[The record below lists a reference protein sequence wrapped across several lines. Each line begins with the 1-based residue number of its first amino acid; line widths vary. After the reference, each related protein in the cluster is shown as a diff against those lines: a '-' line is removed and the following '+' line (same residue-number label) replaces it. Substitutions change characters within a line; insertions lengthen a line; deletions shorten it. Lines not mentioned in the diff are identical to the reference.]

1 MYALQLATDGLFF
14 TAALILL
21 GQGIVVV
28 HRGSGVTNFA
38 AAAIG
43 VVGAY
48 VFYNLWP
55 GHGVAWPL
63 ALIIAVGVSGAIG
76 VAAQLLV
83 MGRLRRAS
91 LTTKVIATLALMAL
105 LGGLGDQY
113 LSPNGLTR
121 TAPSFLPGGQFHFG
135 AKLSVSLAQIVV
147 IGIALAISGLLLVIQ
162 KKTRFGLATSAVCE
176 NQTVAAG
183 MGWSPDLIAAA
194 NWALGC
200 GLAALAVILIAPV
213 SGLTVDSLDLL
224 VVPALGAALIGQF
237 ESYTLTL
244 LGALVIGIGEAEV
257 GLVTTQ
263 AGWAEAAP
271 LLVIIGVLLIR
282 RPAKVDR
289 SHGAARLPV
298 VGSGRIGPGA
308 LVTLVVSFALVAV
321 LSPSWLNAFT
331 TSVVLS
337 ITLLSIVVLTG
348 YAGQLSLAQ
357 FGLAG
362 IGAFVTAWFSAGFGL
377 PLWAAMLV
385 AVLVTVPVGMLVAV
399 PAFRTQGVALAIATL
414 SLLVVIDDL
423 LLNNPDTA
431 SWMKSGSLPPL
442 EIFGFQLD
450 QISHPQR
457 YSIFAL
463 VVAALMALAVA
474 NLRRSSMGRR
484 LLAIRANPQAAS
496 SLGISPVMAKAYAF
510 AIAAAMAA
518 VCGSLL
524 EAQLSY
530 ADFGLF
536 GSQAS
541 IQTVL
546 STTVGGIGFVPGAI
560 TGAAGVPGGIMS
572 SVLSLVVSPSNWVI
586 IVVAGLTLLVLLQ
599 SPDGVI
605 PLQIR
610 QFRMQR
616 AALSRVIAARLGRA
630 DPETDGGRISL
641 RAFFGPAGDRWLR
654 SPREDAFVRA
664 SRSSS
669 GGRKRRNPAR
679 LDVDG
684 LSVVF
689 GGVRA
694 LDAVSLTVSPGEIVG
709 LIGPNGA
716 GKTTFIDA
724 VTGFVTAAG
733 GSVKLD
739 NASIGSLSPTK
750 RAGRGLTR
758 SFQSLE
764 LFEDMTIGENLLVAS
779 EAPAR
784 FQAASDLV
792 WPRRPRT
799 NEAAVL
805 AVRDF
810 ELEAFLGMVPRG
822 LNHGKRRLVAIAR
835 AFAADPALILLDEPA
850 AGLDTKER
858 AELGALIR
866 KVASEWN
873 IGVLLVEHD
882 VNMVFQVCDRVFA
895 LVQGRVVAEGEPN
908 DVRRNPEVIEAYLG
922 HRAESVQ
929 ARRPDGDGSTPEGA
943 DGVSESLRAGL
954 TGHES

>member
-1 MYALQLATDGLFF
+1 MYALQLASDGLFF

-28 HRGSGVTNFA
+28 HRGSGVINFA

-55 GHGVAWPL
+55 GHGLPWPL
-63 ALIIAVGVSGAIG
+63 ALVIAVGVSSTIGA
-76 VAAQLLV
+76 ATQLLV

-91 LTTKVIATLALMAL
+91 LTTKVIATLAVMTL
-105 LGGLGDQY
+105 LGGLGDQF
-113 LSPNGLTR
+113 LAPNGLIR
-121 TAPSFLPGGQFHFG
+121 TAPSFLPAGQFHVSG
-135 AKLSVSLAQIVV
+135 KLSVTAAQIIV
-147 IGIALAISGLLLVIQ
+147 IGIALAVSILLLVMQ
-162 KKTRFGLATSAVCE
+162 KRTRFGLATSAVCE
-176 NQTVAAG
+176 NPEVAAG
-183 MGWSPDLIAAA
+183 MGWSPDVIAAA

-213 SGLTVDSLDLL
+213 SGLTVDSLTLL

-257 GLVTTQ
+257 GMVTTQ

-289 SHGAARLPV
+289 SHGTARLPV

-308 LVTLVVSFALVAV
+308 VAALLVCFGLVAI

-337 ITLLSIVVLTG
+337 IALLSIVVLTG

-362 IGAFVTAWFSAGFGL
+362 IGAFVTAWAAAGFGL

-385 AVLVTVPVGMLVAV
+385 AVVVTVPVGMAVAV
-399 PAFRTQGVALAIATL
+399 PAFRTRGVALAIATL
-414 SLLVVIDDL
+414 SLVVVIDDL
-423 LLNNPDTA
+423 LLNNPGTA
-431 SWMKSGSLPPL
+431 SWMKSGALPPL
-442 EIFGFQLD
+442 ELFGFQFD

-457 YSIFAL
+457 YSVFAL
-463 VVAALMALAVA
+463 IVAALVAIAVA

-496 SLGISPVMAKAYAF
+496 SLGISPVMAKVYAF

-518 VCGSLL
+518 ICGSLL
-524 EAQLSY
+524 EAQLAY

-546 STTVGGIGFVPGAI
+546 STTVGGIGFIPGAF

-586 IVVAGLTLLVLLQ
+586 IVVAALTILVLLQ

-616 AALSRVIAARLGRA
+616 AMIGQVIARRRGRA
-630 DPETDGGRISL
+630 DPATDAGKVSL
-641 RAFFGPAGDRWLR
+641 AAFFGSAGDGWLR
-654 SPREDAFVRA
+654 SPREDAFARA
-664 SRSSS
+664 RRSGS
-669 GGRKRRNPAR
+669 GARQRRIPAQ
-679 LDVDG
+679 LDVEA

-733 GSVKLD
+733 GSVRLD
-739 NASIGSLSPTK
+739 NASIDSLSSTR
-750 RAGRGLTR
+750 RADKGLAR

-764 LFEDMTIGENLLVAS
+764 LFEDMTVGENLLVAS
-779 EAPAR
+779 EAPTR
-784 FQAASDLV
+784 WQGASDLV

-799 NEAAVL
+799 NEAAAL

-810 ELEAFLGMVPRG
+810 ELEPFLGMVPRG
-822 LNHGKRRLVAIAR
+822 LDHGKRRQVAIAR

-882 VNMVFQVCDRVFA
+882 VNLVFQVCDRVFA
-895 LVQGRVVAEGEPN
+895 LVQGRVVAAGTPR

-922 HRAESVQ
+922 HGAESDQ
-929 ARRPDGDGSTPEGA
+929 ARGPDGDGPIQAGA
-943 DGVSESLRAGL
+943 DSLSESLRAGM

>member
-1 MYALQLATDGLFF
+1 MYALQLASDGLIF

-28 HRGSGVTNFA
+28 HRGSGVINFA

-43 VVGAY
+43 VVGGY

-55 GHGVAWPL
+55 NHGLPWPF
-63 ALIIAVGVSGAIG
+63 ALVIGVGVSSAIG
-76 VAAQLLV
+76 GATQLLV
-83 MGRLRRAS
+83 MRRLRRGS

-105 LGGLGDQY
+105 LGALGDQY
-113 LSPNGLTR
+113 LAPNGLVR
-121 TAPSFLPGGQFHFG
+121 VAPSFLPSSHFHLGGKVSVG
-135 AKLSVSLAQIVV
+135 ADQLIV
-147 IGIALAISGLLLVIQ
+147 IGIALVISGLLLVVQ

-183 MGWSPDLIAAA
+183 MGWSPDVIAAA

-213 SGLTVDSLDLL
+213 SGLTVDSLGLL

-244 LGALVIGIGEAEV
+244 LGALVIGVGEAEV

-271 LLVIIGVLLIR
+271 LLVIIGVLIIR

-289 SHGAARLPV
+289 SQGVARLPV

-308 LVTLVVSFALVAV
+308 LVTLVVSLALVAV

-331 TSVVLS
+331 TTIVLS
-337 ITLLSIVVLTG
+337 LTLLSIVVLTG

-385 AVLVTVPVGMLVAV
+385 AIVVTVPVGMVVAV
-399 PAFRTQGVALAIATL
+399 PAFRTRGVALAIATL
-414 SLLVVIDDL
+414 SLVVVIDDL
-423 LLNNPDTA
+423 LLNNPATA
-431 SWMKSGSLPPL
+431 SWMKSGNLPPL
-442 EIFGFQLD
+442 EIFGYKLD
-450 QISHPQR
+450 FIGHPQR
-457 YSIFAL
+457 YAIFAL
-463 VVAALMALAVA
+463 IVAALMALAVA

-530 ADFGLF
+530 AEFGLF

-546 STTVGGIGFVPGAI
+546 GTTVGGIGFIPGAI
-560 TGAAGVPGGIMS
+560 TGAGGVPGGIAS
-572 SVLSLVVSPSNWVI
+572 NVLSLVVSPSNWVAI
-586 IVVAGLTLLVLLQ
+586 IVAGLTLLVLLQ
-599 SPDGVI
+599 SPDGIV

-616 AALSRVIAARLGRA
+616 AMLKTAIARRRGRLS
-630 DPETDGGRISL
+630 PETDGGRFSL
-641 RAFFGPAGDRWLR
+641 PAFFGPAGDSWLQSR
-654 SPREDAFVRA
+654 REDAFARA
-664 SRSSS
+664 LRSGS
-669 GGRKRRNPAR
+669 GGRERRIPAR

-724 VTGFVTAAG
+724 VTGFVTAAA

-739 NASIGSLSPTK
+739 NASIDSLSPTK
-750 RAGRGLTR
+750 RARMGLMR

-764 LFEDMTIGENLLVAS
+764 LFEDMTVGENLLVAS
-779 EAPAR
+779 EAPTR
-784 FQAASDLV
+784 WQGASDLV

-799 NEAAVL
+799 NEAATL

-810 ELEAFLGMVPRG
+810 ELEQFLGMVPRG

-858 AELGALIR
+858 AELGVLIR

-895 LVQGRVVAEGEPN
+895 FVQGRIVAAGEPH

-922 HRAESVQ
+922 RPAESAQ
-929 ARRPDGDGSTPEGA
+929 APGSGGNGAIPEGA
-943 DGVSESLRAGL
+943 DGLSESFERG
-954 TGHES
+954 